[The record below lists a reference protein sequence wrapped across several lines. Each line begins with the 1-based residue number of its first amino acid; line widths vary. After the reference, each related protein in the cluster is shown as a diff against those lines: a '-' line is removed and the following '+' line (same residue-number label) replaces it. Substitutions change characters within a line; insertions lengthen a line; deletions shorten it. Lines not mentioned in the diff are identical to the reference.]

1 MSAMPWLHRSTF
13 PFFSL
18 GMCKQNKSSLG
29 KTLNMFRI
37 DIAIDIDIGIDVEAR
52 G

>member
-1 MSAMPWLHRSTF
+1 M
-13 PFFSL
+13 
-18 GMCKQNKSSLG
+18 G

-52 G
+52 GYRLEARG